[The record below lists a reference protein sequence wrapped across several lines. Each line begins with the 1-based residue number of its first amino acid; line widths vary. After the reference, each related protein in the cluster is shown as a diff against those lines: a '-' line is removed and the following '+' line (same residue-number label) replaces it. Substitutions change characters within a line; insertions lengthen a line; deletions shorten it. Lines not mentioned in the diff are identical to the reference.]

1 MRISDCSSDVCS
13 SDLANLERLAIVE
26 QLVELR
32 AVAFEV
38 GTGVE
43 QLTKHLLHA
52 NDVAAYRKLPAEL
65 LLKIGSSRD
74 VIGMGMGLDVPN
86 HFQIIRS
93 DVLNNPVCSAVGG
106 APGSRLEVEHR
117 VDDRRFVRLGGVE
130 QGERTSVGAGK

>member
-1 MRISDCSSDVCS
+1 MRISDLSSDVCS
-13 SDLANLERLAIVE
+13 SDLRLAIVE

-52 NDVAAYRKLPAEL
+52 NDVAAYRKLHAEL

-74 VIGMGMGLDVPN
+74 VIGMGTGLHVPN
-86 HFQIIRS
+86 HLQSIRS
-93 DVLNNPVCSAVGG
+93 DVLNHPVCLALEV
-106 APGSRLEVEHR
+106 APGSSLDVENR
-117 VDDRRFVRLGGVE
+117 GDDRRLLRFG
-130 QGERTSVGAGK
+130 VGAKADRERERGGKG

>member
-74 VIGMGMGLDVPN
+74 VIGMGMGLDVPH
-86 HFQIIRS
+86 HFTIIRS

-106 APGSRLEVEHR
+106 APGRSLA
-117 VDDRRFVRLGGVE
+117 DRK
-130 QGERTSVGAGK
+130 RTGLKYNN